1 VRRGEDGPRPEQGAR
16 HVAGGTDGSSAAVT
30 QQRTSTRA
38 RLVRWRSGAT
48 FWSSAADAPR
58 ERRPTDAGIAVLGV
72 LAVTLLSL
80 AAPGPTDLDTKLVSA
95 IKALPG
101 LLGWFWES
109 TYAAALLWTLV
120 LVVAALATN
129 HRRVLFLEQ
138 LGAVILALGLG
149 GLVAVVERNRKLQ
162 ARDISLF
169 EIGKTFHTGPGGK
182 LPDEVRRLGIA
193 LSGMRFDPHWSEKG
207 RPVDFYDI
215 KGIAESL
222 LGPMELKPSNHGHL
236 KPGCQADIVL
246 DGSIIGTVGS
256 VHPDI
261 LGLMDTDDEIL
272 VLEVLL
278 EPVLVRRWEGLREI
292 PKFPSTWRDLSLV
305 VDENVCYADIV
316 AGIQS
321 KGIREIRQVA
331 AVDVYLGDKLPTG
344 KKGVTIRITYQS
356 DERTLEDAMISR
368 WQDRIVA
375 SLRDD
380 LGITLRQ

>member
-1 VRRGEDGPRPEQGAR
+1 
-16 HVAGGTDGSSAAVT
+16 
-30 QQRTSTRA
+30 
-38 RLVRWRSGAT
+38 
-48 FWSSAADAPR
+48 
-58 ERRPTDAGIAVLGV
+58 
-72 LAVTLLSL
+72 
-80 AAPGPTDLDTKLVSA
+80 
-95 IKALPG
+95 
-101 LLGWFWES
+101 
-109 TYAAALLWTLV
+109 
-120 LVVAALATN
+120 
-129 HRRVLFLEQ
+129 
-138 LGAVILALGLG
+138 
-149 GLVAVVERNRKLQ
+149 
-162 ARDISLF
+162 
-169 EIGKTFHTGPGGK
+169 
-182 LPDEVRRLGIA
+182 
-193 LSGMRFDPHWSEKG
+193 M
-207 RPVDFYDI
+207 
-215 KGIAESL
+215 
-222 LGPMELKPSNHGHL
+222 
-236 KPGCQADIVL
+236 
-246 DGSIIGTVGS
+246 GS